1 MIMQIRRDFDCSHDE
16 EHRAFAGVA
25 QGLAKL
31 LDGRYAIDCFVL
43 GISLPMRMFF
53 DSRQLAH
60 APLQEMH
67 NGAFVPYAETPARAQ
82 ALCSGVHATQP
93 PTDHKEA
100 PILKVHDA
108 GYVEFLKTAHARWVA
123 AGRPGD
129 VMGYVWPIVR
139 RRALDLTRIDALAGQ
154 YSMDSSTPL
163 TADSWTSA
171 YWSTQ
176 CALSALDA
184 VLAGDRVAVGL
195 CRPPGHH
202 AGADYL
208 GGYCLINQA
217 AVAAQAARDAG
228 VERVAILDID
238 YHHGNGTQD
247 IFWDRGDVF
256 YASVHADPATDFPF
270 YWGHADETGEGD
282 GAGATL
288 NLPLPQGTMLPAFR
302 AAQTAALEAIAR
314 FAPGL
319 LIVSFGA
326 DTFVGDPIANFA
338 LQTDDYAVL
347 ASDIAAAGLPTV
359 VLTEGGYAVDALG
372 DNLRSFLSGF

>member
-1 MIMQIRRDFDCSHDE
+1 
-16 EHRAFAGVA
+16 
-25 QGLAKL
+25 
-31 LDGRYAIDCFVL
+31 
-43 GISLPMRMFF
+43 MRLFF
-53 DSRQLAH
+53 EPRQMAH
-60 APLQEMH
+60 APIQEMH

-82 ALCSGVHATQP
+82 ALCSGVPATEM
-93 PTDHKEA
+93 PTDHSEA

-108 GYVEFLKTAHARWVA
+108 GYIAFLKTAHARWTA

-129 VMGYVWPIVR
+129 VMGYVWPVVA
-139 RRALDLTRIDALAGQ
+139 RRALDLTRIDALTGR

-184 VLAGDRVAVGL
+184 VLAGDKVAVGL

-208 GGYCLINQA
+208 GGYCFINQA

-228 VERVAILDID
+228 IERVAILDID

-270 YWGHADETGEGD
+270 YWGHADEIGEGE

-288 NLPLPQGTMLPAFR
+288 NLPLPQGTGIETFR
-302 AAQTAALEAIAR
+302 AAQATALEVIFR
-314 FAPGL
+314 FKPGL

-326 DTFVGDPIANFA
+326 DTFVGDPISNFA
-338 LQTDDYAVL
+338 LKTADYAVL
-347 ASDIAAAGLPTV
+347 ASDIAAAGLPTI
-359 VLTEGGYAVDALG
+359 VLTEGGYAVDMLG
-372 DNLRSFLSGF
+372 ENLASFLSGF